1 MMTAIHTPT
10 RRGEKGEV
18 LIQVA
23 VALMALLAL
32 SAFVFDYGVMWASK
46 GQAQTAADAGALAGA
61 ISLAFNSPTDEA
73 GARARAIAVARANDV
88 WGAPPDVTVGDV
100 LMRDCNVLAPLS
112 PGLPD
117 TCVQVRVFRNQARA
131 NPLPTFFGHLAD
143 VNDQGVVA
151 TATAQIVTGD
161 TTDCLRPWAVID
173 RWLEFGAEGPN
184 PLPTSTYDRYSDGQ
198 GNNPP
203 QENDSYVRPGQPG
216 ATGFTLPADEGRRF
230 AIKTGASGGNEISA
244 GWFRTIDLPRA
255 DTTQLGN
262 NTVQNNIMTCA
273 GMPSSF
279 ADPATVC
286 PDSIANN
293 WDETAYWAER
303 GCYRVQTGATVGST
317 RNTINDLVA
326 LDSAAQWV
334 EGQGIVGSTF
344 DPPTRSPR
352 VVPIGVMDIDD
363 YLRRNPTGNNGT
375 LRMVNIYGFFIEGPG
390 DVDRNTGAI
399 IFPVNNGQSIIGRI
413 MTIPSM
419 ARGSSSLPNN
429 ASFLRQILLVR

>member
-1 MMTAIHTPT
+1 MMTIQSHR
-10 RRGEKGEV
+10 RRGERGEV

-23 VALMALLAL
+23 VALLALLAL

-46 GQAQTAADAGALAGA
+46 TQAQASADAGALSGA
-61 ISLAFNSPTDEA
+61 ISLAFNSPTDQA
-73 GARARAIAVARANDV
+73 AARARAIAVARANDV
-88 WGAPPDVTVGDV
+88 WGAVPNVGDGDV
-100 LMRDCNVLAPLS
+100 QIGDCTVLAPQS

-117 TCVQVRVFRNQARA
+117 TCVRVRVFRNQERG

-143 VNDQGVVA
+143 VNNQGVVA
-151 TATAQIVTGD
+151 TAVAQILTGD

-173 RWLEFGAEGPN
+173 RWNEFGPEGPN
-184 PLPTSTYDRYSDGQ
+184 PLPTSTFDRYSDGR

-203 QENDSYVRPGQPG
+203 QENDTYVRPGQPG

-230 AIKTGASGGNEISA
+230 AIKVGAGSEISA

-262 NTVQNNIMTCA
+262 NTVQSNILTCT

-279 ADPATVC
+279 ADPNTVC
-286 PDSIANN
+286 PNDIPNN
-293 WDETAYWAER
+293 WQDTAYWAER

-317 RNTINDLVA
+317 RNT
-326 LDSAAQWV
+326 V
-334 EGQGIVGSTF
+334 EQLMARDGNARWLNGQIVGSAF

-352 VVPIGVMDIDD
+352 VIPIGVMDIDD
-363 YLRRNPTGNNGT
+363 YLRRNPTGQNGV
-375 LRMVNIYGFFIEGPG
+375 LRMTNIYGFFIEGPG

-399 IFPVNNGQSIIGRI
+399 IFPVANGQSIIGRI

-419 ARGSSSLPNN
+419 ATGSSSLPNN
-429 ASFLRQILLVR
+429 ASFLRQIVLVR